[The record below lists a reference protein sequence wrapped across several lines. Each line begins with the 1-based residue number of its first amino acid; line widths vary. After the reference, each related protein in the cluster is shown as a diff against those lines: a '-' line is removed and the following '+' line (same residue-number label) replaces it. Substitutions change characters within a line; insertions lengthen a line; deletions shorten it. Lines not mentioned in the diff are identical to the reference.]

1 MSRHDIRKQA
11 FELLFAQEI
20 NDYVPEELIAINEE
34 FDETPINSEV
44 KALFLNTLSHKDELD
59 DIIKSFSQKRNIS
72 RIGKSALSLLRLSLY
87 EMKYDEKVPTAV
99 AINEAVILSKEYC
112 DESDVAFI
120 NGLLGAYSRS
130 VDEQ

>member
-20 NDYVPEELIAINEE
+20 NDYLPEELIAINED
-34 FDETPINSEV
+34 FDETEINSDV
-44 KALFLNTLSHKDELD
+44 KKLFLNTLSHKEELD
-59 DIIKSFSQKRNIS
+59 EIIASLSQKRSIS
-72 RIGKSALSLLRLSLY
+72 RIPKSALSLLRLSLY
-87 EMKYDEKVPTAV
+87 EIKYDEKVPTSV
-99 AINEAVILSKEYC
+99 AINEAVLLSKEYC

-130 VDEQ
+130 VDDP

>member
-20 NDYVPEELIAINEE
+20 NDYLPEELIAINEE
-34 FDETPINSEV
+34 FDETPINTEV

-59 DIIKSFSQKRNIS
+59 EIIKSLSQKRNIS

-87 EMKYDEKVPTAV
+87 EMKYDERVPTAV

-112 DESDVAFI
+112 DDSDVVFI